1 MKMNWNKYC
10 FLTLLSSTIGIT
22 IFLFAISL
30 LTEYLFLQYLSIT
43 TVFILATY
51 SVKIIHKNELQ
62 KSKKVANLK

>member
-30 LTEYLFLQYLSIT
+30 LTEYLFLQYLSST
-43 TVFILATY
+43 TVFILTTY
-51 SVKIIHKNELQ
+51 LVKSIHKNELQ
-62 KSKKVANLK
+62 K